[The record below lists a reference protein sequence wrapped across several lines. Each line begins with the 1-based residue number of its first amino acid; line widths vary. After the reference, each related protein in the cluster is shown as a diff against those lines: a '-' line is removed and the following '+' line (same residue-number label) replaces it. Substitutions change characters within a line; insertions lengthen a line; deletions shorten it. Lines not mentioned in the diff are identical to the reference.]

1 MKKRGMMPIVLV
13 LFLLAASTNV
23 FSLESCNSIGTN
35 ICSSSQICEG
45 DVLSYGAFN
54 ECCKGLCV
62 EYKQLSC
69 NQLSSANLKDRIG
82 CESKT
87 FQEKVQGSVGNYPA
101 FFANWINH
109 PVPAKPYPK
118 MWDFWFNVSFAL
130 GALFLVLTTIGL
142 LGSFI
147 SGNTSV
153 SQLDKFRRHY
163 ILTFLSGLILLSFPY
178 IMAIVSHV
186 IDSSFLLIVRLFI
199 SNGDIIAV
207 FNWLTSTPYSNILF
221 LLRDILY
228 FLFLIVL
235 ILRYVVLYL
244 LFVFLPIIIMLYAFY
259 YTEYIGEY
267 LLRKIVANMVVPLL
281 WIFSMAISYTFF
293 RDFSPFFLPI
303 LLAAIFYLNIIIYR
317 KVTRIDFSFRA
328 LARKTIRYVRV
339 FYEI

>member
-1 MKKRGMMPIVLV
+1 MKKRGVMLIVSV
-13 LFLLAASTNV
+13 LFLLAVSTNV
-23 FSLESCNSIGTN
+23 FSLENCNSIGTSA
-35 ICSSSQICEG
+35 CSSSQICEG
-45 DVLSYGAFN
+45 EVLNYEAFN
-54 ECCKGLCV
+54 ECCKGICV
-62 EYKQLSC
+62 EHKQVSC
-69 NQLSSANLKDRIG
+69 NQLPSSNFKDRVS

-87 FQEKVQGSVGNYPA
+87 LQEKVQGSVGNYPS

-118 MWDFWFNVSFAL
+118 MWDFWFNISFVL

-147 SGNTSV
+147 SGNASV

-178 IMAIVSHV
+178 IFAIVMHV
-186 IDSSFLLIVRLFI
+186 IDSAFLLIVRLFVP
-199 SNGDIIAV
+199 NGDILAV

-221 LLRDILY
+221 LFRDILY

-244 LFVFLPIIIMLYAFY
+244 LFVFLPIIIVLYAFY

-267 LLRKIVANMVVPLL
+267 LLRKIIANLIVPLL
-281 WIFSMAISYTFF
+281 WILSMTISFAFF
-293 RDFSPFFLPI
+293 KDFNSFFLPI
-303 LLAAIFYLNIIIYR
+303 LLAAILYLNIIIYR
-317 KVTRIDFSFRA
+317 KVTGIDFSFRA
-328 LARKTIRYVRV
+328 LARKALRYARE